1 MASADAETIDA
12 IKQQVVETQRV
23 VDELNKNLS
32 RKTQEVRII
41 QEISREMNATLDL
54 DEILATIL
62 KSMDETFGFRHSMIL
77 LLDEARDVLR
87 VAASRGYTDAG
98 LGAEVLV
105 GQGVFGVVAKRR
117 KLMRMGGVG
126 TQLSYIGAVRDQM
139 QAAAVG
145 SSAAARPKLPG
156 LENVQSQLGIPLV
169 IKDRLVGVF
178 AVESPDASNFEE
190 RDETLVT
197 ILANQA
203 ASAIHKARLHAEL
216 RRHTEHLEEMVR
228 ERTADLRRA
237 QAQLVQSEK
246 MAALGL
252 LVAGIAH
259 EINTPMGAI
268 ASTHDTVFRAV
279 EKVKAELGD
288 AASAKT
294 TQLLSMVTDASKL
307 LRDATTR
314 VTTIVRRLKSFA
326 RLDEAELKEADLNA
340 GIEDTLALAAHE
352 LKGVRVV
359 KELGS
364 LPPVT
369 CYPGRLNQVFL
380 NVLVNARQAVG
391 PDGEIAIRTSRAGG
405 AVQIAISDDGCGI
418 SESDLTRVF
427 DPGFTT
433 KGVGVGTGLGLS
445 ICYQI
450 VSEHKGEIEIESEI
464 GRGTTVTI
472 RVPLRPP
479 VDPTEAR

>member
-12 IKQQVVETQRV
+12 IKQQVVDAQRV
-23 VDELNKNLS
+23 VDELNKSLS

-41 QEISREMNATLDL
+41 QEISREINATLDL
-54 DEILATIL
+54 DEMLAIIL

-77 LLDEARDVLR
+77 LLDEQKGVLR
-87 VAASRGYTDAG
+87 VAASRGYRDAG
-98 LGAEVLV
+98 LGAEVAV
-105 GQGVFGVVAKRR
+105 GHGVFGVVAKRR

-126 TQLSYIGAVRDQM
+126 TQLSYVGAVRDRM
-139 QAAAVG
+139 QESGKASDAPPP
-145 SSAAARPKLPG
+145 PKLPG
-156 LENVQSQLGIPLV
+156 LESVQSQLGIPLV

-178 AVESPDASNFEE
+178 AVESPDASSFEE

-216 RRHTEHLEEMVR
+216 RRHTEQLEEIVR

-268 ASTHDTVFRAV
+268 ASTHDTLFRAI
-279 EKVKAELGD
+279 ERVKAELD
-288 AASAKT
+288 ETASPKT
-294 TQLLSMVTDASKL
+294 ARLLSMVTDSAKL

-314 VTTIVRRLKSFA
+314 VTTIVRRLRSFA

-352 LKGVRVV
+352 LRGVRVV
-359 KELGS
+359 RELGQ
-364 LPPVT
+364 LPTVT

-380 NVLVNARQAVG
+380 NVLVNARHAVSA
-391 PDGEIAIRTSRAGG
+391 DGEITVRTSQVGEEVHVMIRDNGSG
-405 AVQIAISDDGCGI
+405 IAP
-418 SESDLTRVF
+418 SDLARVF

-450 VSEHKGEIEIESEI
+450 IEAHKGHIDIESEV

-472 RVPLRPP
+472 RVPVRPP
-479 VDPTEAR
+479 ADAPARA